1 MTRISRSVPSTGLSE
16 RAASLSWI
24 CLTVSPACFLPS
36 SVVGT
41 TTTLR
46 AADSKLKLTR
56 TGVDDDERTGEVEA
70 AAVQSSGFAL
80 LPRRGVGS
88 GARRAIR
95 RRLHKPDASRFCL
108 FVPFAP
114 LTWVC
119 AQVSEVLAACVRC
132 FA

>member
-1 MTRISRSVPSTGLSE
+1 MMMSG
-16 RAASLSWI
+16 
-24 CLTVSPACFLPS
+24 
-36 SVVGT
+36 
-41 TTTLR
+41 
-46 AADSKLKLTR
+46 
-56 TGVDDDERTGEVEA
+56 TGEVEA

-80 LPRRGVGS
+80 LPRRGVCS

-95 RRLHKPDASRFCL
+95 RRLQNTTSRFCL

-119 AQVSEVLAACVRC
+119 AQVSEVLAACVHC